1 MKRIYVVT
9 EGQSET
15 NFVNRVLSPFF
26 LTLNKILIPT
36 TVLTK
41 ADENKGKMYKGG
53 LLNYAKAKIT
63 IEKDLTYTKDE
74 NVFVTTMFDLYALPK
89 DTPGKNEADKV
100 LDPYQKVSCI
110 ENAMIDSEKLSK
122 PVYHPYIQLHEFEA
136 LLFSDLNLLAEQYFE
151 YDIQPLRDC
160 LCKNGNPELINDGVN
175 TAPSKRIINCIPNYD
190 KATDGVSVL
199 EKIGINNLCQSC
211 KHFSEWIDW
220 MKSL

>member
-26 LTLNKILIPT
+26 ITLNKILIPT

-74 NVFVTTMFDLYALPK
+74 NVFVTTMFDLYALPN

-110 ENAMIDSEKLSK
+110 EKAMIASANLSK
-122 PVYHPYIQLHEFEA
+122 PVYHPYIQ
-136 LLFSDLNLLAEQYFE
+136 
-151 YDIQPLRDC
+151 
-160 LCKNGNPELINDGVN
+160 
-175 TAPSKRIINCIPNYD
+175 
-190 KATDGVSVL
+190 
-199 EKIGINNLCQSC
+199 
-211 KHFSEWIDW
+211 
-220 MKSL
+220 